1 MNSDRTVLLG
11 KAMRAFKWNVLGV
24 LARIL
29 LQFGAMVVLARLID
43 PAGFGFFGGS
53 LLVYGLAVLMADLG
67 LGMALVQREQLSEDI
82 RRTAWGHILLSHAV
96 MAAAVYWGAPWFA
109 ALLDAPDLQD
119 GIRGM
124 ALAILITAFIVLPA
138 AELRRRIDFRRIQMA
153 QVVGYFA
160 GFVLTAMPLALLG
173 WGGWSLIAALLVQQ
187 LVMAAICAQAA
198 PQPLRPRWKRLPAGL
213 PAFGLRVVG
222 SNLANWVTENLDNLL
237 IARFKGLAAL
247 GMYSVSY
254 SLARTPVN
262 HVVNTIQQ
270 VVFATSS
277 RAQEDHASLARGYLA
292 LLKAVALVTLPVFF
306 GAAVVADSVI
316 AGLYGARWSAAGPV
330 FAALCVAMPF
340 HALMAVAGPILWG
353 RGRTGVEL
361 KVQIA
366 VAVALLVVLML
377 LIRYS
382 LTVLAWGV
390 CAVYAVRAIWMT
402 AALAR
407 ELDIPLARI
416 VRALRSPLLVTAAA
430 MFLLAGIEILLTGMH
445 AGAVLRL
452 AGLIGAAGAGLLLV
466 GVLWP
471 RQVLGDELAFLV
483 ARLPLLQRLSAIHS
497 AGV

>member
-11 KAMRAFKWNVLGV
+11 KALRAFKWNALGV
-24 LARIL
+24 VARIL
-29 LQFGAMVVLARLID
+29 LQLGVMVVLARLVD

-53 LLVYGLAVLMADLG
+53 MLVYGIAVLMADLG
-67 LGMALVQREQLSEDI
+67 LGIALVQRGEVTDDI
-82 RRTAWGHILLSHAV
+82 RRAAWTHLLLSHAAV
-96 MAAAVYWGAPWFA
+96 AAGVYWGAPWFA
-109 ALLDAPDLQD
+109 ALLGAPDVQD
-119 GIRGM
+119 GIRAM
-124 ALAILITAFIVLPA
+124 ALAILVTGFMVLPA
-138 AELRRRIDFRRIQMA
+138 AELRRRIDFRRLQLA
-153 QVVGYFA
+153 QVAGYFA
-160 GFVLTAMPLALLG
+160 GFVLTAIPLAVLG
-173 WGGWSLIAALLVQQ
+173 WGGWSLVAALLVQQ
-187 LVMAAICAQAA
+187 LVMAAICTHAA
-198 PQPLRPRWKRLPAGL
+198 PHPLRPRWAALPDGL
-213 PAFGLRVVG
+213 ATFGLRVVG
-222 SNLANWVTENLDNLL
+222 SNLANWTTENLDNLL
-237 IARFKGLAAL
+237 VARFKGLSAL

-254 SLARTPVN
+254 NLARTPVN

-390 CAVYAVRAIWMT
+390 CAVYAARAIWMT

-407 ELDIPLARI
+407 DLDIPLARI

-430 MFLLAGIEILLTGMH
+430 MLLLAGIEILLTGMH

-452 AGLIGAAGAGLLLV
+452 AGLIGATGAGLLLV